1 MSVII
6 DGWDLNIKE
15 IEVWYNKKLQNGLR
29 QTKVHQ
35 GGHLGGYTWLNG

>member
-15 IEVWYNKKLQNGLR
+15 IEVWYSKKFQNGLK
-29 QTKVHQ
+29 QTKVRQ